1 MKTRQSTTG
10 PKERTTRHLNASAV
24 ALMAIAMGAIL
35 TGCIQNY
42 DPRNDSSRIDT
53 NQSHVLAMATE

>member
-1 MKTRQSTTG
+1 MKTRQSITG
-10 PKERTTRHLNASAV
+10 PEGRTTDTNASTV
-24 ALMAIAMGAIL
+24 ALMAIALGAIL
-35 TGCIQNY
+35 TGCIKNH